1 MHKRLIPLAFC
12 VAGSL
17 FLPRAAHA
25 DESAAPSGTP
35 VSGNDAIELERMGDT
50 LHAMGDDARARRI
63 FIGVAGLGVGAL
75 SIPVGYSVASANGA
89 NETEKTIGYSVM
101 AWGIGSAI
109 GGVLSLVLRVDPGER
124 LADSFDEM
132 KEKKLPPSRILAD
145 TEREWRAASSRERS
159 GRKIGGVV
167 SLVVG
172 GASLIGGT
180 VLLATDPSAN
190 AVIDRSTQHA
200 FGAVFIGLG
209 TLALYTGGA
218 LLLTRSEIERSYET
232 YTQRKPV
239 YGGGKP
245 LIGAAP
251 LPGGGGF
258 VSLGAQF

>member
-1 MHKRLIPLAFC
+1 
-12 VAGSL
+12 
-17 FLPRAAHA
+17 
-25 DESAAPSGTP
+25 
-35 VSGNDAIELERMGDT
+35 
-50 LHAMGDDARARRI
+50 
-63 FIGVAGLGVGAL
+63 
-75 SIPVGYSVASANGA
+75 
-89 NETEKTIGYSVM
+89 M